1 MKVFDCTAY
10 FDEELMM
17 DIRFNILNN
26 HVSKF
31 IVVESRYSHSGK
43 KKKLNFNLKRFSEF
57 RHKILYLV
65 IEDEPKN
72 LLEIKNNDTDSAIK
86 RLNSIKRLEQ
96 ARNYMMEGLKD
107 ASEDDIVLLSD
118 SDEIPNLDVCD
129 IKNIGNDIYIFE
141 QKMFNYKF
149 NLYYDLIP
157 WFGTRACKIKNL
169 KSFAWLKDLK
179 IKKYPYWRIDVLFS
193 DLKSNKV
200 KIIKNA
206 GWHFNNL
213 LTAEKLYNKLI
224 NQGHHNEFDDSGIT
238 LENLKAKIE
247 NRLAFYNHKA
257 DKTSNNKY
265 EFEYKLKR
273 IDNALLPKY
282 LRDNTE
288 KFKDWFDK

>member
-10 FDEELMM
+10 FEEELMM

-43 KKKLNFNLKRFSEF
+43 KKKLNFNLKKFSEF

-107 ASEDDIVLLSD
+107 ASEDDVVLLSD

-179 IKKYPYWRIDVLFS
+179 IKKYPLWRIDVLFS

-257 DKTSNNKY
+257 DKKDNDKY
-265 EFEYKLKR
+265 NFEYKLKK
-273 IDNALLPKY
+273 ISDDQLPRYLVENKEKY
-282 LRDNTE
+282 Q
-288 KFKDWFDK
+288 KWFD

>member
-57 RHKILYLV
+57 KHKILYLV

-179 IKKYPYWRIDVLFS
+179 IKKYPLWRIDVLFS

-257 DKTSNNKY
+257 DKKDNDKY
-265 EFEYKLKR
+265 NFEYKLKK
-273 IDNALLPKY
+273 ISDDQLPRYLVENKEKY
-282 LRDNTE
+282 Q
-288 KFKDWFDK
+288 KWFD